1 MHIFSGIITVHYGY
15 IIDGLAVDGQLF
27 GGNAGQS
34 ITISLENDEVVTAF
48 QYYKFPDP
56 GHLKWDLLWQLE
68 LCAMSIFTTTTTE
81 LQPTQKQYGPYAT
94 SSDSGTDCEENATER
109 IYGEIPTSMSFQ
121 DFLAEF
127 STITDKGYIGI
138 SSLSWTAISTT
149 TITSTTAATTT
160 VTSAP
165 TTTTT
170 TKASSTSDG
179 KL

>member
-15 IIDGLAVDGQLF
+15 IIDGLVVDGQLF

-34 ITISLENDEVVTAF
+34 ITFSLENNEVVTAF
-48 QYYKFPDP
+48 EYYKFPDQ
-56 GHLKWDLLWQLE
+56 GHLKWDLLWQME
-68 LCAMSIFTTTTTE
+68 LCAMSIFTTTTTD
-81 LQPTQKQYGPYAT
+81 LIPSQKQYGPYAT
-94 SSDSGTDCEENATER
+94 SADSTDCEEGATER

-121 DFLAEF
+121 DFLAQF
-127 STITDKGYIGI
+127 SIITDKGYIGI